1 MKVSLL
7 VYVRKITVMATKVKK
22 KNQQTEIESSQSGH
36 PEQRP
41 EDLLEFNQPQEDNR
55 LTS

>member
-1 MKVSLL
+1 M
-7 VYVRKITVMATKVKK
+7 K
-22 KNQQTEIESSQSGH
+22 KNQQSETESLQSAH

-41 EDLLEFNQPQEDNR
+41 EDLLEFNGLQEDIR